1 MREVRIMD
9 AFVNVLKDFSNQIIP
24 ILGAVCL
31 ICLIVFL
38 IKLIKLLGNVE
49 ITVTKTNGTI
59 DLVDE
64 SIEKIQAPLDTVVKL
79 SDTIDKAHGATLDA
93 TKEVKDF
100 VTKTTTDVNYAVGC
114 PCKPY
119 LYCFDILRQRPQYI
133 VFYRQILLSEQY
145 PVHNCS

>member
-1 MREVRIMD
+1 MD

-100 VTKTTTDVNYAVGC
+100 VTKTTTDV
-114 PCKPY
+114 K
-119 LYCFDILRQRPQYI
+119 DKILEIITEDDVKKLEEKKAPAEEDTI
-133 VFYRQILLSEQY
+133 GV
-145 PVHNCS
+145 